1 MKKIAGKKKV
11 AEKGITDKW
20 KRTEKQGVGQSIFW
34 LKGFAVF
41 LAVMLFFTIVSRV
54 AASFTVPRVTVAE
67 VGSGKIGHDV
77 VASGMIKAAGECAV
91 CTLPDLLVSQVSVHT
106 GERVEEGDLLFTV
119 DPEQLEEQITEL
131 DGQMV
136 KLRLENEAAEKNR
149 EQEAKKQQIEVQ
161 RAKEDY
167 KDAVSRQEKAEKKRT
182 ENLQAAEE
190 EKQRAGEALNVA
202 ITAKNQAEDAYNRAV
217 KELEDAQ
224 ADNKVDNEQ
233 ESSAG
238 QNTVTDNSNENWSEQ
253 NQASEKVENA
263 VQKSQNQS
271 DQLTGLQEIVQQKKA
286 DLEACEANVTE
297 KKAAYDTSVEQWNT
311 LQETAGAESSA
322 EDDTVKAAARAVEN
336 ALLAEQADHTAE
348 INAITLKQYE
358 KQLADLKALSEQNGE
373 VRAEAAGTVTKVL
386 VETGQKTTDTAAVL
400 LSDEQEGLLFTA
412 SVDKQFREYLSAGVT
427 AELSGS
433 GRLKEECTISAI
445 ETAEDGQTVRIM
457 AELSGDTFT
466 PGESA
471 AITVSG
477 KSDSYDSVVPAT
489 AIREENQKKYV
500 LLLDTE
506 STILGEQYVARKV
519 EVEVLDKNG
528 TYAAVSSGA
537 LSGGSQIIVD
547 ANRNVGAGDIV
558 RLEAD

>member
-202 ITAKNQAEDAYNRAV
+202 ITAKNQAEDAYNHAV

-224 ADNKVDNEQ
+224 AEAENEADYGQ
-233 ESSAG
+233 E
-238 QNTVTDNSNENWSEQ
+238 
-253 NQASEKVENA
+253 
-263 VQKSQNQS
+263 QS
-271 DQLTGLQEIVQQKKA
+271 DKLTFLQEAMQQKKA

-311 LQETAGAESSA
+311 LQESAGAESSA
-322 EDDTVKAAARAVEN
+322 EDDTVKAAARAVEDA
-336 ALLAEQADHTAE
+336 ALSESTDNTAQ
-348 INAITLKQYE
+348 INAITMEQYE
-358 KQLADLKALSEQNGE
+358 RQQKQLIALRELNGE
-373 VRAEAAGTVTKVL
+373 VRADAAGTVTKVL

-400 LSDEQEGLLFTA
+400 LSDEDRGLLFTA
-412 SVDKQFREYLSAGVT
+412 SVDSKYREYLPVGTA

-433 GRLKEECTISAI
+433 GRRVEDCTVSAI
-445 ETAEDGQTVRIM
+445 EIAEDGQTVRIT
-457 AELSGDTFT
+457 AELTGDSFT

-471 AITVSG
+471 EISITG
-477 KSDSYDSVVPAT
+477 KSDSYDFTIPVT
-489 AIREENQKKYV
+489 AIREENQKNYV
-500 LLLDTE
+500 LVLDTE
-506 STILGEQYVARKV
+506 NTILGEQYVARKV
-519 EVEVLDKNG
+519 EVEVLDKNS
-528 TYAAVSSGA
+528 TYAAVDSSA
-537 LSGGSQIIVD
+537 LSNGSQVIAD
-547 ANRNVGAGDIV
+547 SSRNVSAGDIV
-558 RLEAD
+558 RLEEQ